1 MEGVKR
7 SELMHVRKKRLEI
20 EVTKKFSKIFKSS
33 EWLTS
38 NSSSYR
44 NFRENGRFLKLL
56 STGRKRNYNQMIEV
70 DKEERKNYEEMD
82 KLVKSKQD
90 IIDGLKSKVEQFEDE
105 QIRLLGDQSKLAKLY
120 KMGLIDNQGDPI
132 LIKPP
137 EDPYD
142 MK

>member
-1 MEGVKR
+1 
-7 SELMHVRKKRLEI
+7 
-20 EVTKKFSKIFKSS
+20 
-33 EWLTS
+33 
-38 NSSSYR
+38 
-44 NFRENGRFLKLL
+44 
-56 STGRKRNYNQMIEV
+56 MIEV

-90 IIDGLKSKVEQFEDE
+90 IIDGLKSKVEQFENE

-120 KMGLIDNQGDPI
+120 EMGLIDNQGDPI
-132 LIKPP
+132 LIDPP